1 MVKLAEFS
9 VERWMDLYENDAQ
22 HNLAETCCASI
33 SLNDILQF
41 SGASSSDVPPLIDL
55 SRKQTYGAIRGSAG
69 LRANIAKLYQGSS
82 VALQGNEQQQQQQSA
97 SPAGITAEQ
106 VLVTTG
112 AIHANF
118 LALYTQVGPGDHV
131 ICHYP
136 TYQQLYSVPE
146 SLGAEV
152 SLWRSSAENGWALD
166 LQELRGLIRPN
177 TKVIILNNPQNPTGA
192 VLHREFLRSVVEI
205 AREHNLIVH
214 CDEVYR
220 PLFHSLPQGETSPPS
235 ILEFDYENLVS
246 TGSMSKA
253 FSLAGLRIGWIA
265 SRNQNII
272 EACASSR
279 DYTLISVSQVD
290 DEIATRALSTPCVEN
305 LLSRNME
312 LARTNLDILE
322 TFLKEFSWAVQWVR
336 PQAGT
341 TAFVKFV
348 DRQGR
353 PVDEVVL
360 CERLMETTG
369 VMLVPGGRCFG
380 ESVDFKGYVRVGYV
394 PEREVL
400 ERGLSAWRVFMRE
413 EYEQLPVV

>member
-41 SGASSSDVPPLIDL
+41 SGASSADVPPLIDF

-69 LRANIAKLYQGSS
+69 LRANIAKLYQ
-82 VALQGNEQQQQQQSA
+82 A
-97 SPAGITAEQ
+97 PAGITAEQ

-152 SLWRSSAENGWALD
+152 SLWRSSAEKGWALD
-166 LQELRGLIRPN
+166 LQELRGLIRAN

-192 VLHREFLRSVVEI
+192 VVHRDFLRSVVEI

-220 PLFHSLPQGETSPPS
+220 PMFHSLPQGETSPPS

-265 SRNQNII
+265 SRNQSII

-290 DEIATRALSTPCVEN
+290 DEIATRALGSPCVEN
-305 LLSRNME
+305 LLSRNLD
-312 LARTNLDILE
+312 LARTNLDVLA

-348 DRQGR
+348 NRQGS

-400 ERGLSAWRVFMRE
+400 ERGLAAWRVFMRE
-413 EYEQLPVV
+413 EYEKLPIV

>member
-1 MVKLAEFS
+1 MVKIAEFN

-33 SLNDILQF
+33 SLNDLLQF
-41 SGASSSDVPPLIDL
+41 SESATASTQLLDL
-55 SRKQTYGAIRGSAG
+55 SRKQTYGAIRGSVA
-69 LRANIAKLYQGSS
+69 LRSNIAKLYHSAASNSS
-82 VALQGNEQQQQQQSA
+82 QAQEKQHSA
-97 SPAGITAEQ
+97 EITAEQ
-106 VLVTTG
+106 VLVTNG

-118 LALYTQVGPGDHV
+118 LALYTNVGPGDHV

-166 LQELRGLIRPN
+166 LEELRGLIRPN

-192 VLHREFLRSVVEI
+192 VLYREFLSGVVEI
-205 AREHNLIVH
+205 AQEHNLIVH

-220 PLFHSLPQGETSPPS
+220 PLFHSLKDEKTSPPS
-235 ILEFDYENLVS
+235 ILEFEYENLVS

-253 FSLAGLRIGWIA
+253 FSLAGLRVGWIA
-265 SRNQNII
+265 SRSQRII

-290 DEIATRALSTPCVEN
+290 DELATRALSAPCVGN
-305 LLSRNME
+305 LLSRNMK
-312 LARTNLDILE
+312 LASANLDTLE
-322 TFLKEFSWAVQWVR
+322 VFLNEFDWAVQWVR

-353 PVDEVVL
+353 PVDDVVL
-360 CERLMETTG
+360 CERLLEKTG
-369 VMLVPGGRCFG
+369 VMLVPGSRCFG
-380 ESVDFKGYVRVGYV
+380 EGVNFQGFVRVGYV
-394 PEREVL
+394 PEKEVL
-400 ERGLSAWRVFMRE
+400 ERGLAAWRVFMRE
-413 EYEQLPVV
+413 EYEQLPV